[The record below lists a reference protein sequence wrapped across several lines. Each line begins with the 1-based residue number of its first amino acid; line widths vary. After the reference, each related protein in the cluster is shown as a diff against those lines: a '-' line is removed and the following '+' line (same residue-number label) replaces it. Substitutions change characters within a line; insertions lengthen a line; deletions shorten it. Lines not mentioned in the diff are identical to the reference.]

1 MKALDRAALRINSP
15 AMAEPTTSRQPT
27 ARLNGSSET
36 PDTAALREELARSQ
50 EEVLRLRDL
59 LIAKDAE
66 MGRVRGRLE
75 QLEARTTRLLGAAAW
90 LRRFGPPFARL
101 RAILRGRP

>member
-1 MKALDRAALRINSP
+1 
-15 AMAEPTTSRQPT
+15 MAESTTSRQPVV
-27 ARLNGSSET
+27 RLNGGTEA
-36 PDTAALREELARSQ
+36 PDLAALREELAQSR
-50 EEVLRLRDL
+50 EEVMRLRDL

-66 MGRVRGRLE
+66 LGRVRGRLE

-101 RAILRGRP
+101 RAMLRGRS

>member
-1 MKALDRAALRINSP
+1 M
-15 AMAEPTTSRQPT
+15 
-27 ARLNGSSET
+27 
-36 PDTAALREELARSQ
+36 
-50 EEVLRLRDL
+50 RLRDL

-66 MGRVRGRLE
+66 LGRARGRLE

-101 RAILRGRP
+101 RAALRSRG

>member
-1 MKALDRAALRINSP
+1 
-15 AMAEPTTSRQPT
+15 MAEQAPPGRPA
-27 ARLNGSSET
+27 ARRNGS
-36 PDTAALREELARSQ
+36 PDAIDAASLREELARSR
-50 EEVLRLRDL
+50 EEVMRLRDL

-66 MGRVRGRLE
+66 LGRARGRLE

-101 RAILRGRP
+101 RAALRSRA

>member
-1 MKALDRAALRINSP
+1 VLRIDSA
-15 AMAEPTTSRQPT
+15 AMAKPTTSRQAQ

-36 PDTAALREELARSQ
+36 PDLAALREELARSR
-50 EEVLRLRDL
+50 EEVMRLRDL

-66 MGRVRGRLE
+66 LGRVRGRLE
-75 QLEARTTRLLGAAAW
+75 QLEARTTRMLGAAAW

-101 RAILRGRP
+101 RAMLRSRS

>member
-1 MKALDRAALRINSP
+1 
-15 AMAEPTTSRQPT
+15 MAEST
-27 ARLNGSSET
+27 ASPLAKTHFNGGAEA
-36 PDTAALREELARSQ
+36 PDLAALREELARSR
-50 EEVLRLRDL
+50 EEVMRLRDL

-66 MGRVRGRLE
+66 LGRVRGRLE

>member
-1 MKALDRAALRINSP
+1 
-15 AMAEPTTSRQPT
+15 MAEPTPSRQPT

-36 PDTAALREELARSQ
+36 PETAALREELARSR
-50 EEVLRLRDL
+50 EEVVRLRDL
-59 LIAKDAE
+59 LIARDVE
-66 MGRVRGRLE
+66 LGRARGRLE

-101 RAILRGRP
+101 RAMLRSRP

>member
-1 MKALDRAALRINSP
+1 
-15 AMAEPTTSRQPT
+15 MAESTTSRKP
-27 ARLNGSSET
+27 AGRLNGDSDAPEAT
-36 PDTAALREELARSQ
+36 ALREELARSR
-50 EEVLRLRDL
+50 EEVMRLRDL

-66 MGRVRGRLE
+66 LGSARGRLE

-101 RAILRGRP
+101 RAALRNRG